1 MTGPKRNSTR
11 KDDIIEATKAVII
24 EHGVAGTTRRIA
36 DQAGCSLGS
45 LTYYFDGLEGM
56 LEAAFISYVEG
67 YVKDFQDR
75 FAGARTL
82 DEVREALVA
91 LFMDHSN
98 QSDGSYV
105 LGSQNYKFRLIASNW
120 IHSSRDVLRLFFDRT
135 TTLLLD
141 AMIEGLV
148 THRSLEQANH
158 SESVVREGV
167 VRLTPSESF
176 LGPRR
181 PLQ

>member
-1 MTGPKRNSTR
+1 NSTR

-82 DEVREALVA
+82 D
-91 LFMDHSN
+91 
-98 QSDGSYV
+98 
-105 LGSQNYKFRLIASNW
+105 
-120 IHSSRDVLRLFFDRT
+120 
-135 TTLLLD
+135 
-141 AMIEGLV
+141 
-148 THRSLEQANH
+148 
-158 SESVVREGV
+158 
-167 VRLTPSESF
+167 
-176 LGPRR
+176 
-181 PLQ
+181 